1 MPPSRNRNA
10 RDIGWQYHAAMTH
23 APGRHSP
30 LDGLRA
36 VAAVA
41 VLLTHAAIYSGLAS
55 AGGDTARY
63 AQRLEVGVAVFFVIS
78 GFVLYRPF
86 VSARLDGRPLPLLGR
101 FAGRRALRIVPAYWL
116 ALTVSAVAL
125 GLAGVLSLS
134 GFFTYYG
141 FGQIYSQS
149 TMTGGLVQAWTLC
162 VEVTFYAFLPLWAW
176 LLRRI
181 RAPTERTAI
190 LRREALALVALA
202 VASLAW
208 KAAFAWSGSPERVVD
223 SPWLHSLPAYLDQFA
238 LGMGLAVLTLWRPLS
253 PKLIPAAGIV
263 LAAVAFW
270 AVSVR
275 IGIGYALFEPYTR
288 WQYLGR
294 HVLYAAVGLGLVV
307 AAVSAVPGRG
317 LAGRALANAPVR
329 FLGTISF
336 GIYLWHVSVLEVL
349 KRTGVLG
356 ALDWHPF
363 LLGAALTLALSSA
376 VAAASWYALER
387 PLLRAGSRPWRR
399 APAVVP
405 APPPRSPD
413 RPAEQPRV

>member
-1 MPPSRNRNA
+1 
-10 RDIGWQYHAAMTH
+10 MTP

-36 VAAVA
+36 VAAIA
-41 VLLTHAAIYSGLAS
+41 VLLTHAAIYSGLAT
-55 AGGDTARY
+55 AGGDTGRY

-125 GLAGVLSLS
+125 GLSGVLTIK
-134 GFFTYYG
+134 GFFSYYG
-141 FGQIYSQS
+141 FGQIYSQN
-149 TMTGGLVQAWTLC
+149 TLTGGLVQAWTLC

-176 LLRRI
+176 LLRV
-181 RAPTERTAI
+181 RAPADRNAI
-190 LRREALALVALA
+190 LRREAVALA
-202 VASLAW
+202 ALFAASLAW

-238 LGMGLAVLTLWRPLS
+238 LGMGLAVLTLWRPPS
-253 PKLIPAAGIV
+253 ARVIPAAGILLAV
-263 LAAVAFW
+263 LALW

-275 IGIGYALFEPYTR
+275 IGIGYRLFEPYTR

-294 HVLYAAVGLGLVV
+294 HLLYAAVGIGLVA
-307 AAVSAVPGRG
+307 AAVSAVPERG
-317 LAGRALANAPVR
+317 LVGRALSNAPVR

-336 GIYLWHVSVLEVL
+336 GIYLWHVTVLEVL
-349 KRTGVLG
+349 KRTGVLDE
-356 ALDWHPF
+356 LDWHPF
-363 LLGAALTLALSSA
+363 LLSAALTLALSAA
-376 VAAASWYALER
+376 VAAASWYGLER

-413 RPAEQPRV
+413 RPTEQPRV

>member
-1 MPPSRNRNA
+1 MRR
-10 RDIGWQYHAAMTH
+10 HA
-23 APGRHSP
+23 P

-36 VAAVA
+36 VAAIA
-41 VLLTHAAIYSGLAS
+41 VLLTHAAIFSGLAT

-63 AQRLEVGVAVFFVIS
+63 AQRLEVGVAIFFVIS

-86 VSARLDGRPLPLLGR
+86 VTAHLDGRPLPLLGR

-125 GLAGVLSLS
+125 GLTGVLTVR

-141 FGQIYSQS
+141 FGQIYSQD
-149 TMTGGLVQAWTLC
+149 TLTGGLVQAWTLC
-162 VEVTFYAFLPLWAW
+162 VEVTFYAFLPVWAW
-176 LLRRI
+176 LLRR
-181 RAPTERTAI
+181 RETSDRTAI
-190 LRREALALVALA
+190 LRREALALVGLA
-202 VASLAW
+202 AASLAW
-208 KAAFAWSGSPERVVD
+208 KAAFAWAGSPENVVD

-238 LGMGLAVLTLWRPLS
+238 LGMGLAVLTAWRVPS
-253 PKLIPAAGIV
+253 ARFVPAVGI
-263 LAAVAFW
+263 AVAVIAFW

-275 IGIGYALFEPYTR
+275 IGIGFKLFEPYTR

-294 HVLYAAVGLGLVV
+294 HLLYAAVGIGLVA
-307 AAVSAVPGRG
+307 AAVSANPGEG
-317 LAGRALANAPVR
+317 VVGRALSNRPVR
-329 FLGTISF
+329 FLGAISF
-336 GIYLWHVSVLEVL
+336 GIYLWHVSVLEAL

-356 ALDWHPF
+356 ELTWHPF
-363 LLGAALTLALSSA
+363 LLAAAVTLVISSA
-376 VAAASWYALER
+376 LAAASWYWLER

-399 APAVVP
+399 APLPPEP